1 MKKSLPRKIIYFDE
15 TSAVDLLQV
24 RQKGH
29 LTRTEETIRS
39 MSGKIG
45 ADADINAKTRRRWR
59 NQQTSKTYLRLVCW
73 YQLNDGSKR
82 ISQRK

>member
-39 MSGKIG
+39 MTGKIG
-45 ADADINAKTRRRWR
+45 DP
-59 NQQTSKTYLRLVCW
+59 
-73 YQLNDGSKR
+73 
-82 ISQRK
+82 